1 MKLRNIILMTASI
14 AMTACSKQAVPTA
27 IPEDA
32 KIEQQV
38 EELLS
43 KMDLDAKIGQ
53 MTELAIDVLGE
64 TINGEFQLDEAKL
77 HKAIAEYKVG
87 SFLNAPGPVAQSP
100 EKWNEIIGRIQELSM
115 AEIGIPC
122 IYGLDQNHGTTYTL
136 GGTLFPQNINMG
148 AAFNPDLT
156 YEAARVTAYETRA
169 SNCPW
174 TYSPTVDMARDPR
187 WPRVWENYGEDC
199 LVNAIMGSTAVRG
212 FQGDDPNHIPTDRIA
227 TSVKHYMGY
236 SMPRTG
242 KDRTP
247 AYISVSELREK
258 CFAPFKACVEAGALT
273 IMVNSGSINGKPVHA
288 DRELLTQWLKEDLG
302 WDGML
307 ITDWSDINNLY
318 TREHVAA
325 NKKEAIEM
333 AINAGIDMA
342 MEPYDLNYCTLLKEL
357 VQEKKIPMS
366 RIDDAVRRVLRLKFR
381 LGLFD
386 HPNTLLKDYPLFG
399 SKEHALI
406 ALHAAEESEVL
417 LKNKDNILPL
427 PQGKK
432 LLVTG
437 PNANSMRC
445 LNGGWSYSWQGHLT
459 DRFADKYNTIYEAIC
474 NKFGA
479 DHVRLEQGVTYKPEG
494 AYMEENEPEI
504 EKAVAAARN
513 VDIIIACIGENSYCE
528 TPGNLSELA
537 ISANQSKL
545 VKALAATG
553 KPIILILNEGRP
565 RIINELE
572 PLADAVIDILLPG
585 NYGGDALANILAGD
599 VNPSAKMP
607 YTYPRHE
614 INELEPL
621 ADAVIDIL
629 LPGNYGGDA
638 LANILAGDVNPSAKM
653 PYTYPRHEAA
663 LTTYDYRVSEEMD
676 KMEGAY
682 DYNAVVSVQWPFGY
696 GLSYTTFEYSNFQT
710 DKSSF
715 TTGDDLHFSIDVTNT
730 GKYAGKEVVML
741 FSSDLVASF
750 EYSNF
755 QTDKSSF
762 TTGDDLH
769 FSIDVTNT
777 GKYAGKEVVML
788 FSSDLVASLTPE
800 NRRLRAFKK
809 VELQPG
815 ETQTVTLSIKSSDL
829 AFVNSDGQ
837 WVLEQGDFRMQCG
850 NQVLT
855 ITYK

>member
-212 FQGDDPNHIPTDRIA
+212 FQGDDPNHIPADRIA

-307 ITDWSDINNLY
+307 ITDWADINNLY

-399 SKEHALI
+399 KEHALI

-494 AYMEENEPEI
+494 AYMEENEPET

-537 ISANQSKL
+537 ISASQSKL

-565 RIINELE
+565 RI
-572 PLADAVIDILLPG
+572 
-585 NYGGDALANILAGD
+585 
-599 VNPSAKMP
+599 
-607 YTYPRHE
+607 

-741 FSSDLVASF
+741 FSSDLVAS
-750 EYSNF
+750 
-755 QTDKSSF
+755 
-762 TTGDDLH
+762 
-769 FSIDVTNT
+769 
-777 GKYAGKEVVML
+777 
-788 FSSDLVASLTPE
+788 LTPE

-815 ETQTVTLSIKSSDL
+815 ETQTVTLSIKGSDL

-850 NQVLT
+850 NQVVT

>member
-115 AEIGIPC
+115 TEIGIPC

-156 YEAARVTAYETRA
+156 YEAARVRA

-212 FQGDDPNHIPTDRIA
+212 FQGDDPNHIPADRIA

-307 ITDWSDINNLY
+307 ITDWADINNLY

-325 NKKEAIEM
+325 DKKEAIEM

-357 VQEKKIPMS
+357 VQEKKVPMS

-427 PQGKK
+427 LQGKK

-528 TPGNLSELA
+528 TPGNLSELT

-545 VKALAATG
+545 VKALATTG

-565 RIINELE
+565 RI
-572 PLADAVIDILLPG
+572 
-585 NYGGDALANILAGD
+585 
-599 VNPSAKMP
+599 
-607 YTYPRHE
+607 

-715 TTGDDLHFSIDVTNT
+715 T
-730 GKYAGKEVVML
+730 AE
-741 FSSDLVASF
+741 
-750 EYSNF
+750 
-755 QTDKSSF
+755 
-762 TTGDDLH
+762 DDLH

-815 ETQTVTLSIKSSDL
+815 ETQTVTLSIKGSDL